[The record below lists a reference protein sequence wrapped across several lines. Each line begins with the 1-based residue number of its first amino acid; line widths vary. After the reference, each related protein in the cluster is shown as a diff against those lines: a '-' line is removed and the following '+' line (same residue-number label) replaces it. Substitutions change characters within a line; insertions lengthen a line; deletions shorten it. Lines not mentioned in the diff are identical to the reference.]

1 MRGFILIAGLA
12 ILLSGCV
19 SSGTTSTKSYR
30 VAGIDHDRSI
40 NSSSL
45 RAKKKK
51 TRRVAR
57 KRVKRSKKQR
67 VRIAS
72 RQTTVRMGKSDLG
85 TYKIV
90 KVRKVRG
97 RKARRKMRTRIA
109 RARTR
114 GRLSTARKSQV
125 MAAVRT
131 HARNAGISQSM
142 ALAVVRQESSF
153 NPKARGSVGEIG
165 LMQVKCATA
174 RSVGYKGKCKGLY
187 NVNTNLK
194 YGMRYLKKA
203 LKRGSV
209 GYYNAGIHANYDQL
223 TDADAGDLQK
233 CLSVNTAG
241 VSHCLKHAGRKME
254 NGGAIV
260 NISSV
265 SAVLGVSTLGAYA
278 ASKGAVLSLTKVAAI
293 ELASRGIRVNAIC
306 PGSVRTPMAMA
317 DGAETVPV
325 EGWKLE
331 CV

>member
-57 KRVKRSKKQR
+57 KRIKRSKKQR

-72 RQTTVRMGKSDLG
+72 RQTSVRMGKSDLG

-209 GYYNAGIHANYDQL
+209 GYYNAGIYAKRLPKQ
-223 TDADAGDLQK
+223 A
-233 CLSVNTAG
+233 
-241 VSHCLKHAGRKME
+241 RKY
-254 NGGAIV
+254 A
-260 NISSV
+260 
-265 SAVLGVSTLGAYA
+265 SAVRRKQRNY
-278 ASKGAVLSLTKVAAI
+278 
-293 ELASRGIRVNAIC
+293 
-306 PGSVRTPMAMA
+306 
-317 DGAETVPV
+317 
-325 EGWKLE
+325 
-331 CV
+331 